1 MTTLYLIRHGQASFG
16 QENYDQLSDL
26 GQQQAT
32 HLGNALAKR
41 LPNFDAVCLGT
52 MLRHQQ
58 TASNCLEGFGQ
69 VIEQTDAVSDVVS
82 DAVFDAGW
90 NEYDHQDILRQYK
103 PEFVTSKSMMEY
115 ISQQANPKRAF
126 EADFNGAI
134 DRWIAGENDQ
144 DYVESWT
151 AFTSRV
157 HQALENTL
165 AANADKKRIAVFTS
179 GGPISL
185 VTQHLLGVPQE
196 KIMQMNW
203 TLLNC
208 GVTKLVS
215 TGSRLFLAS
224 LNEHTHFEG
233 VEQKHF
239 ITYT

>member
-1 MTTLYLIRHGQASFG
+1 MATVYLIRHGQASFG
-16 QENYDQLSDL
+16 QENYDKLSDL

-32 HLGNALAKR
+32 HLGQVLAQR
-41 LPNFDAVCLGT
+41 LPKFDAVCLGT
-52 MLRHQQ
+52 MLRHRQ
-58 TASNCLEGFGQ
+58 TASNCLNGFEQ
-69 VIEQTDAVSDVVS
+69 VFEQAQPT
-82 DAVFDAGW
+82 FDEGW
-90 NEYDHQDILRQYK
+90 NEYDHQDILRQYR

-115 ISQQANPKRAF
+115 IGQQADPKKAF

-134 DRWIAGENDQ
+134 DRWIAGENDH

-151 AFTSRV
+151 SFTRRV
-157 HQALENTL
+157 HQALKTTL
-165 AANADKKRIAVFTS
+165 ASNADKKSIAVFTS

-185 VTQHLLGVPQE
+185 VTQHLLGVSEE

-208 GVTKLVS
+208 GVSKVVA
-215 TGSRLFLAS
+215 TGSRLFVAS

-233 VEQKHF
+233 VEHKHF

>member
-16 QENYDQLSDL
+16 QENYDQLSEL

-32 HLGNALAKR
+32 RLGNVLANR
-41 LPNFDAVCLGT
+41 LANFDAVCLGT

-58 TASNCLEGFGQ
+58 TASNCLGGFEQ
-69 VIEQTDAVSDVVS
+69 VFEKADAT
-82 DAVFDAGW
+82 FDAGW

-103 PEFVTSKSMMEY
+103 PEFITSKSMMEY
-115 ISQQANPKRAF
+115 ISRQANPKKAF

-134 DRWIAGENDQ
+134 DRWVAGENDQ
-144 DYVESWT
+144 DYVESWAT
-151 AFTSRV
+151 FTSRV
-157 HQALENTL
+157 HQALKNTL

-233 VEQKHF
+233 VEHKHF

>member
-32 HLGNALAKR
+32 HLGQVLAKR
-41 LPNFDAVCLGT
+41 LAKFDAVCLGT
-52 MLRHQQ
+52 MVRHQQ
-58 TASNCLEGFGQ
+58 TASNCLLGFEQ
-69 VIEQTDAVSDVVS
+69 VFEQSEAI
-82 DAVFDAGW
+82 FDNGW
-90 NEYDHQDILRQYK
+90 NEYDHQDILRQYR
-103 PEFVTSKSMMEY
+103 PEFITSKSMMDY
-115 ISQQANPKRAF
+115 IGQQTDPKKAF

-134 DRWIAGENDQ
+134 DRWILGQNDQ
-144 DYVESWT
+144 DYVESWSS
-151 AFTSRV
+151 FTSRV
-157 HQALENTL
+157 HDALKNTL
-165 AANADKKRIAVFTS
+165 AANADKKSIAVFTS

-185 VTQHLLGVPQE
+185 VTQYLLGVPQE
-196 KIMQMNW
+196 KIMRMNW

-208 GVTKLVS
+208 GVTKVVS

-233 VEQKHF
+233 ADCKHF